1 MAIKDIQVVSI
12 PVSDQERAKTF
23 YVETLGFELR
33 SDASFGEGEFQ
44 QRWVEVAP
52 AGATTRLT
60 LVTWFPQMPAGSVQ
74 GLVLVTD
81 DIQGDFAALKERGL
95 TFASE
100 IESAPWGTYATF
112 SDPDG
117 NGWVLQQNAERTGSW

>member
-1 MAIKDIQVVSI
+1 MAIKDIQVVSL
-12 PVSDQERAKTF
+12 PVSDQDRAKAF

-33 SDASFGEGEFQ
+33 SDATFGPG

-52 AGATTRLT
+52 VGATTRIT

-81 DIQGDFAALKERGL
+81 DIQGDYTALTARGL
-95 TFASE
+95 TFGGA
-100 IESAPWGTYATF
+100 IESAPWGTFATF

-117 NGWVLQQNAERTGSW
+117 NGWVLQENR

>member
-12 PVSDQERAKTF
+12 PVSDQEAAKTF

-33 SDASFGEGEFQ
+33 ADASFGEGEHQ

-52 AGATTRLT
+52 AGASTRLT
-60 LVTWFPQMPAGSVQ
+60 LVTWFAQMPAGSIQ
-74 GLVLVTD
+74 GLVLQSD
-81 DIQGDFAALKERGL
+81 DLQGDYAALGARGL
-95 TFASE
+95 SFNGE
-100 IESAPWGTYATF
+100 IQQAPWGTFATF

-117 NGWVLQQNAERTGSW
+117 NGWVLQENR

>member
-1 MAIKDIQVVSI
+1 MAIKDIQVVSL
-12 PVSDQERAKTF
+12 PVTDQERAKSF

-33 SDASFGEGEFQ
+33 SDSSFGEGEHT

-60 LVTWFPQMPAGSVQ
+60 LVTWFPRMPAGSAQ
-74 GLVLVTD
+74 GLVLETD
-81 DIQGDFAALKERGL
+81 DIHGDYAALQGRGL
-95 TFASE
+95 SFDGE
-100 IESAPWGTYATF
+100 IQSAPWGTFATF

-117 NGWVLQQNAERTGSW
+117 NGWVLQQNR

>member
-1 MAIKDIQVVSI
+1 MAIKDIQVVSV
-12 PVSDQERAKTF
+12 PVSDVDRAKAF

-33 SDASFGEGEFQ
+33 TDTTFGEGGHQ

-52 AGATTRLT
+52 LGATTRLT

-74 GLVLVTD
+74 GLVLLTD
-81 DIQGDFAALKERGL
+81 DLQGDYAALKARGL
-95 TFASE
+95 TVE
-100 IESAPWGTYATF
+100 GGIQSAPWGTFATF

-117 NGWVLQQNAERTGSW
+117 NGWVLQQNAR

>member
-1 MAIKDIQVVSI
+1 MAIKDIQVVSL
-12 PVSDQERAKTF
+12 PVSDQDRAKAF

-33 SDASFGEGEFQ
+33 SDATFGPG

-52 AGATTRLT
+52 VGATTRIT

-74 GLVLVTD
+74 GLVLMTD
-81 DIQGDFAALKERGL
+81 DIQGDYTALKARGL
-95 TFASE
+95 TFGGE
-100 IESAPWGTYATF
+100 IEAAPWGTFATF

-117 NGWVLQQNAERTGSW
+117 NGWVLQENR

>member
-1 MAIKDIQVVSI
+1 MAIKDIQVVSV
-12 PVSDQERAKTF
+12 PVSDQDRAKDF

-33 SDASFGEGEFQ
+33 TDATFGPG

-52 AGATTRLT
+52 PGATTRLT

-74 GLVLVTD
+74 GLVLSTD
-81 DIQGDFAALKERGL
+81 DIQADYAALKARGL
-95 TFASE
+95 TFGGE
-100 IESAPWGTYATF
+100 LQSAPWGTFTTF

-117 NGWVLQQNAERTGSW
+117 NGWVLQQNAQQAGSW